1 MASVATRPIEC
12 SGDARTRGRA
22 HGEALRR
29 EIAEVLERSAEHTAR
44 ATGLNADDYVQ
55 QLLTDTDFLPA
66 IMRHTPELLEELR
79 GIAEGCGLAFDA
91 LLAHNLMDEQWWHQQ
106 RAAARQAC
114 SVVAAPAEGEQPAL
128 LAQNMDLPAWMD
140 GSQAVIRHRAA
151 NGSQTLVLTAAGMV
165 GLTGVN
171 SAGVGVCVN
180 ALSMLRHA
188 ADGLPVAFA
197 IRGAL
202 ERASAATAAGFLREV
217 GHASGQHYAVAGPD
231 ATLGFECSAAGA
243 VQSAAGR
250 LCHTN
255 HPLRSSDIDPAS
267 DEPSGT
273 DDSRTRQ
280 RRLEQAGSDGMDA
293 AACRALLADREIPL
307 SVHATPEQPW
317 LTFGSVVYELSQPV
331 RAWISTGPADIVPYA
346 EHQLA
351 G

>member
-1 MASVATRPIEC
+1 MASVVTAMVEC
-12 SGDARTRGRA
+12 RGDARTRGRA

-29 EIAEVLERSAEHTAR
+29 QIANVFERWAEHTAQT
-44 ATGLNADDYVQ
+44 TGLRSTEYVER
-55 QLLTDTDFLPA
+55 LLADTDFLPA
-66 IMRHTPELLEELR
+66 IARHTPELLEEVR
-79 GIAEGCGLAFDA
+79 GIAEACGMAFDA
-91 LLAHNLMDEQWWHQQ
+91 LLAHNLMDEQWWHQE
-106 RAAARQAC
+106 RVAARPAC
-114 SVVAAPAEGEQPAL
+114 SVVAAPAEGKRPAV

-140 GSQAVIRHRAA
+140 GSQAVIRHRSADGA
-151 NGSQTLVLTAAGMV
+151 ETLVLTAAGMV

-202 ERASAATAAGFLREV
+202 ERTSAAAAAGFLREV

-231 ATLGFECSAAGA
+231 ATLGLECSAGGA
-243 VQSAAGR
+243 VESAAGR

-255 HPLRSSDIDPAS
+255 HPLRSSDLDPSA
-267 DEPSGT
+267 DEPAGT

-280 RRLEQAGSDGMDA
+280 RRLEQADA
-293 AACRALLADREIPL
+293 GALDAEACRALLADRQTPL
-307 SVHATPEQPW
+307 SVHAGPDRPW
-317 LTFGSVVYELSQPV
+317 LTFGSVVYELSRPV
-331 RAWISTGPADIVPYA
+331 RAWISAGPPDIVRYA
-346 EHQLA
+346 EHQFA

>member
-1 MASVATRPIEC
+1 MASALTTAVEC

-22 HGEALRR
+22 HGEALRHQ
-29 EIAEVLERSAEHTAR
+29 IAAVLERSAEHTAR
-44 ATGLNADDYVQ
+44 ATRLHPDDYLR
-55 QLLTDTDFLPA
+55 QLLAETDFLPA
-66 IMRHTPELLEELR
+66 IARHTPDLLEEVR
-79 GIAEGCGLAFDA
+79 GIAEGCGLVFDA
-91 LLAHNLMDEQWWHQQ
+91 LLAHNLMDEQWWHQE
-106 RAAARQAC
+106 RVAARQAC
-114 SVVAAPAEGEQPAL
+114 SVVAAPAEGDRPAL

-140 GSQAVIRHRAA
+140 GSQTVIRHRAA
-151 NGSQTLVLTAAGMV
+151 DGSETLVLTAAGMV

-202 ERASAATAAGFLREV
+202 ARQSGASAAGFLREA
-217 GHASGQHYAVAGPD
+217 GHASGQHYAIAAPD
-231 ATLGFECSAAGA
+231 STLGLECSAAGA
-243 VQSAAGR
+243 VESAAGQ

-255 HPLRSSDIDPAS
+255 HPLRSSDIDPAAE
-267 DEPSGT
+267 EPSGT
-273 DDSRTRQ
+273 ADSRARQ
-280 RRLEQAGSDGMDA
+280 GRLEETSSGGLDA
-293 AACRALLADREIPL
+293 AACRALLADRDTPL

-317 LTFGSVVYELSQPV
+317 LTFGSVVYELSHPV
-331 RAWISTGPADIVPYA
+331 RAWISTGPPDIAPYA